1 MTVWPRH
8 GRHLGRLLVPLLAA
22 PLVAAPLVAA
32 PSASPAAAA
41 VPPTPGV
48 RLTGADISWPNCPK
62 GLGIPSRRTE
72 GKPMPL
78 DSAAFVIVGLTNG
91 PGFVANPCLA
101 DQVAWVQAQHR
112 WLGAYSMT
120 TFPDRAARATYGW
133 NGPWAVDTRR
143 GRLRNAG
150 YAQALFNV
158 TSMQGA
164 GLDVPFVWVDVEP
177 YPTHPWSGRPRANR
191 AVVAGVVRG
200 YEDSGYRVGFY
211 SYAGGWRA
219 VVGDWRKPGYPTWY
233 PVGAEPDGYREARRR
248 CRLPSFS
255 GGPVL
260 LGQWVDGDRDRNV
273 TCARLHGRAE
283 QPHPLTRWLG
293 TTLRRGDSGLAV
305 RDLQE
310 ALDMRARYVTG
321 HFDARTR
328 RVLLAFQA
336 SRSLPLTGVARDADL
351 LALGAGTT
359 ISARPSRLPELFTAC

>member
-1 MTVWPRH
+1 
-8 GRHLGRLLVPLLAA
+8 
-22 PLVAAPLVAA
+22 
-32 PSASPAAAA
+32 
-41 VPPTPGV
+41 
-48 RLTGADISWPNCPK
+48 
-62 GLGIPSRRTE
+62 
-72 GKPMPL
+72 MPL

-164 GLDVPFVWVDVEP
+164 GVDVPFVWVDVEP

-219 VVGDWRKPGYPTWY
+219 VVGDWRKPRLPDVVPRGRRAGRLPRGAP
-233 PVGAEPDGYREARRR
+233 PVPAAELLRRAGAARAVGRRR
-248 CRLPSFS
+248 P
-255 GGPVL
+255 GP
-260 LGQWVDGDRDRNV
+260 QRDL
-273 TCARLHGRAE
+273 CPPAREGRAAA
-283 QPHPLTRWLG
+283 PAHP
-293 TTLRRGDSGLAV
+293 
-305 RDLQE
+305 
-310 ALDMRARYVTG
+310 
-321 HFDARTR
+321 
-328 RVLLAFQA
+328 
-336 SRSLPLTGVARDADL
+336 VARHDA
-351 LALGAGTT
+351 APG
-359 ISARPSRLPELFTAC
+359 